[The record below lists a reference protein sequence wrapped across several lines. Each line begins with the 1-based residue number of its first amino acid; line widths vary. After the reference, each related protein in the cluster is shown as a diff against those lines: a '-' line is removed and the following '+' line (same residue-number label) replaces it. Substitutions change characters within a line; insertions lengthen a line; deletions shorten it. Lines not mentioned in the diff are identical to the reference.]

1 MSGPE
6 PAGRLSAGAG
16 PEGPQR
22 PRSGLAGAGAADFSL
37 SGAVG
42 GVRGV
47 AEATLPT
54 LAFLVV
60 YTALQD
66 LRVAVVVALA
76 ISALALAARA
86 LARTSVAPA
95 LAGAAGV
102 ALSAVL
108 AARTGRAEDFYLP
121 GLLINAAYAVV
132 AAASTARWPRVG
144 PVPLVGLVVGPLRDG
159 PAWRTDPARL
169 GLYRRLTWLF
179 VGVFLVRLAVEV
191 PLYLS
196 GAVVALGVVKLV
208 LGIPFYAAAV
218 WVCWAVLRRVPPA
231 RAVEEAGPA
240 D

>member
-1 MSGPE
+1 MSEAG
-6 PAGRLSAGAG
+6 PAGTR
-16 PEGPQR
+16 PEGP
-22 PRSGLAGAGAADFSL
+22 PRSGLAGASAQDFSL
-37 SGAVG
+37 AGAVG

-47 AEATLPT
+47 AETVMPT

-66 LRVAVVVALA
+66 LRTAVVVALA
-76 ISALALAARA
+76 ISALALAVRA
-86 LARTSVAPA
+86 LARTSVVPA
-95 LAGAAGV
+95 LAGAVGV
-102 ALSAVL
+102 ALSALL
-108 AARTGRAEDFYLP
+108 AARTGRAVDFYTP

-132 AAASTARWPRVG
+132 AAASTARWPKVG

-159 PAWRTDPARL
+159 PAWRTDPVRL

-179 VGVFLVRLAVEV
+179 AGLFLLRLVVEV

-196 GAVVALGVVKLV
+196 EAVVVLGVVKLV
-208 LGIPFYAAAV
+208 MGIPLYAAAV

-231 RAVEEAGPA
+231 REAEEAAPV

>member
-1 MSGPE
+1 MSEPGP
-6 PAGRLSAGAG
+6 
-16 PEGPQR
+16 

-60 YTALQD
+60 YTALRD
-66 LRVAVVVALA
+66 LRAAVVVALA
-76 ISALALAARA
+76 ISALALAVRV
-86 LARTSVAPA
+86 LSRTSVVPA

-108 AARTGRAEDFYLP
+108 AARTGRAQDFYLP
-121 GLLINAAYAVV
+121 GLLVNAAYAVV
-132 AAASTARWPRVG
+132 AVASTARWPRVG

-159 PAWRTDPARL
+159 PAWRTDPVRL

-179 VGVFLVRLAVEV
+179 AGLFLLRLVVEV

-208 LGIPFYAAAV
+208 MGIPLYAGAV
-218 WVCWAVLRRVPPA
+218 WVCWAALRSVPPGRTDGA
-231 RAVEEAGPA
+231 QRGVDHDRP
-240 D
+240 